1 MDLIFKKKIIDQID
15 LSSLEKY
22 VAWSKNDVQ
31 YLNMESGKEHYKLLA
46 YLSTI
51 LNCKNIVEIKTG
63 YTLGTTAL
71 SYSSDKTIQSYDI
84 YSWLPDNETTIEQ
97 KSNVKLYVT
106 DYMDHIDNM
115 IKDCDLIVIDIDH
128 SGTTEKSIL
137 DSLRTKKY
145 QGLVLLD
152 DTNLNQEMKNFVE
165 SIPEKVIDITAYG
178 HWSGTH
184 LVVFNPKKFNIILE

>member
-1 MDLIFKKKIIDQID
+1 MDLIFKKEIIDQID

-31 YLNMESGKEHYKLLA
+31 YLNMPAGKEHYKLLA
-46 YLSTI
+46 YLSTV
-51 LNCKNIVEIKTG
+51 LNCKNITEIKTG

-71 SYSSDKTIQSYDI
+71 SYSGNKTVNSYDI

-115 IKDCDLIVIDIDH
+115 IIDCDLIVIDIDH

-137 DSLRTKKY
+137 DALRAKNY
-145 QGLVLLD
+145 QGLVFLD
-152 DTNLNQEMKNFVE
+152 DTNLNPEMKKFVE
-165 SIPEKVIDITAYG
+165 NIPEKTIDITPYG
-178 HWSGTH
+178 HWSGNH
-184 LVVFNPKKFNIILE
+184 LIVFNPNKFNVILE